1 MQEMMELMAQVNT
14 IANAY
19 KRSQIL
25 FTALDGNVFALL
37 EQSATAALVAEK
49 TGWNPRGTAM
59 LLDGLVALQL
69 VTKQD
74 GAYRNGKAAS
84 ACLVPGAPAWQGDI
98 LRHTRASWEAWAQL
112 PQCVATG
119 DCSTVREHELS
130 GAALRNFILGMDNV
144 ASFSAPEV
152 LRGVDLSRHT
162 SMLDLAGGPAT
173 YSAVF
178 LKAHPHMRATLF
190 DRAAVIAIAREKVA
204 AAGLQDRFSYIAG
217 DCLTDAYGGP
227 YDLVFLSNI
236 VHSFS
241 PEQNEAVVRRAHDAL
256 APGGSIIIKDFLVEN
271 DRSGP
276 AFSLIFSLH
285 MLVHTPGGG
294 TYSFEEVE
302 GWTNRAGFLPGRAVS
317 ITQQTRLWIADKSQQ
332 PGGSCHAE

>member
-1 MQEMMELMAQVNT
+1 MQEMMELMGQVNT

-25 FTALDGNVFALL
+25 FTALDGNVFTLL
-37 EQSATAALVAEK
+37 DQPATAAFVAEK
-49 TGWNPRGTAM
+49 TGWSLRGTAM
-59 LLDGLVALQL
+59 LLDGLVAINL
-69 VTKQD
+69 VTKKD
-74 GAYRNGKAAS
+74 GAYRNGEAAS

-98 LRHTRASWEAWAQL
+98 LRHTQASWPAWAEL
-112 PQCVATG
+112 PKCVATG
-119 DCSTVREHELS
+119 DCSDVREHELS
-130 GAALRNFILGMDNV
+130 GVALRNFILGMDNV

-152 LRGVDLSRHT
+152 LRAVDLSRYT

-178 LKAHPHMRATLF
+178 LKAHAQLRATLF
-190 DRAAVIAIAREKVA
+190 DRAAVIALAREKVV
-204 AAGLQDRFSYIAG
+204 AAGLQDRFSYITG
-217 DCLTDAYGGP
+217 DCLSDDYGGP
-227 YDLVFLSNI
+227 YDLIFLSNI

-241 PEQNEAVVRRAHDAL
+241 PEQNAAVVRRAYDAL
-256 APGGSIIIKDFLVEN
+256 APGGSIIIKDFIVDN

-276 AFSLIFSLH
+276 AWSLIFSLH

-302 GWTNRAGFLPGRAVS
+302 GWTDRAGFLPGRAVS
-317 ITQQTRLWIADKSQQ
+317 VTQQTRLWIADKQST
-332 PGGSCHAE
+332 

>member
-1 MQEMMELMAQVNT
+1 MREMMELMGQVNM

-37 EQSATAALVAEK
+37 EEPATATFVADK
-49 TGWNPRGTAM
+49 TGWSLRGTAM
-59 LLDGLVALQL
+59 LLDGLLALQL
-69 VTKQD
+69 VIKED
-74 GAYRNGKAAS
+74 GAYRNGEAAS

-98 LRHTRASWEAWAQL
+98 LRHTQASWAAWAQL

-119 DCSTVREHELS
+119 DCSNIREHELS
-130 GAALRNFILGMDNV
+130 GTALRNFILGMDNV
-144 ASFSAPEV
+144 ASFAAPEV
-152 LRGVDLSRHT
+152 LRAVDLSRYT

-173 YSAVF
+173 YSAAF
-178 LKAHPHMRATLF
+178 LKAHPQLRATLF
-190 DRAAVIAIAREKVA
+190 DRAAVIEIARQKVA

-227 YDLVFLSNI
+227 YDLVLLSNI
-236 VHSFS
+236 IHSFS
-241 PEQNEAVVRRAHDAL
+241 PEQNESVVRRAYDAL
-256 APGGSIIIKDFLVEN
+256 APGGSIVIKDFLVDN

-276 AFSLIFSLH
+276 PFSLVFSLH

-294 TYSFEEVE
+294 TYSFEEV
-302 GWTNRAGFLPGRAVS
+302 GAWTNRAGFLPGRTVS
-317 ITQQTRLWIADKSQQ
+317 VTQQTRLWIADKPQ
-332 PGGSCHAE
+332 PENPESRS